1 MPKPRQHRILLAA
14 VVAAVVAGA
23 VAAGII
29 AMLRRGRARAT
40 GSARAAAT
48 GIPVTPSTGSVNPAD
63 SPMGRA
69 GENAEQRLDE
79 GIQETFPASDPVSVK
94 IE

>member
-1 MPKPRQHRILLAA
+1 MPKPRPHRLLLAA
-14 VVAAVVAGA
+14 VVGAVVAGA
-23 VAAGII
+23 VAAGMI
-29 AMLRRGRARAT
+29 AMRRRRRARSA
-40 GSARAAAT
+40 GSARAAPT
-48 GIPVTPSTGSVNPAD
+48 GIPVTPSTGSINPAD